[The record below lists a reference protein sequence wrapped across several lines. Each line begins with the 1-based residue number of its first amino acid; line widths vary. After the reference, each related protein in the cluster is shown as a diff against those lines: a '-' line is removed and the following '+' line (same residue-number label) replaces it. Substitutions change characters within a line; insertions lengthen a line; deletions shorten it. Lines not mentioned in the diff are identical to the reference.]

1 MKKFL
6 KKVLSAYVK
15 GFNEMHGPAI
25 KAGINPFLQCCI
37 IKVNKKKS
45 DKEEIGLIS
54 SVLSNCQ
61 KIIC

>member
-37 IKVNKKKS
+37 IKVNKKS
-45 DKEEIGLIS
+45 DKEDIGLIS
-54 SVLSNCQ
+54 SVLSNC
-61 KIIC
+61 